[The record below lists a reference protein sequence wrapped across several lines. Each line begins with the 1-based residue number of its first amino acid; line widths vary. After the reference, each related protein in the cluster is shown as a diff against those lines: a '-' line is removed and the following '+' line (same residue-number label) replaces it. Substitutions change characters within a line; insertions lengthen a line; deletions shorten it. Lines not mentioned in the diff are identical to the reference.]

1 MNRVLIVE
9 LCICVALLVACGSKP
24 RENLTEQKEDLTAK
38 NMLQGV
44 WLSDDTEIPLMRVNG
59 DTIYYDDPQN
69 VPVAFRI
76 VHDTLYLQGNTLTAY
91 KISRQTEDS
100 FWFYSLSDV
109 LVKLH
114 KSENPE
120 DALIFANR
128 EVEAIP
134 TIDEVVKKDSVVM
147 HKGIRYHG
155 YVYIN
160 PSRMKVVRTSYSEDG
175 IGVDNI
181 YYDNVIHICV
191 YKGKELLYGQD
202 ITKKM
207 FADVLP
213 AETLEQSILSDMDF
227 LGVDDAGYQYRAAVR
242 IPESSVYNLINL
254 TIGFDNVVKISL

>member
-1 MNRVLIVE
+1 MNRDVIIE
-9 LCICVALLVACGSKP
+9 LCVFVALLVACSNKP
-24 RENLTEQKEDLTAK
+24 RENSIDRKEDLTAK
-38 NMLQGV
+38 EMLQGI
-44 WLSDDTEIPLMRVNG
+44 WLSDDTDIPLMRVDG

-76 VHDTLYLQGNTLTAY
+76 VHDTLYLYGNTLTAY
-91 KISRQTEDS
+91 KINRQTEES

-114 KSENPE
+114 KSDNPE
-120 DALIFANR
+120 DALAFANHK
-128 EVEAIP
+128 VEAIS
-134 TIDEVVKKDSVVM
+134 TIDKVIKKDSVVM

-160 PSRMKVVRTSYSEDG
+160 PSRMKVMRTSYSEDG
-175 IGVDNI
+175 IGIDNV

-207 FADVLP
+207 FVDVLP

-227 LGVDDAGYQYRAAVR
+227 LGVDDTGYQYRAAVR

-254 TIGFDNVVKISL
+254 TIGFDNVVRVSL